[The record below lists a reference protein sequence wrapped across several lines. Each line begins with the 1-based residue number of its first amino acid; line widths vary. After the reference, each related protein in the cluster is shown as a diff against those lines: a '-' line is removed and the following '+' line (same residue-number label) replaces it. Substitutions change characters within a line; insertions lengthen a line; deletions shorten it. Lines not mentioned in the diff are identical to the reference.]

1 MKKCTISQGGIENLH
16 HEMAYM
22 IVNILP
28 TMYLLLTAEIIVIS
42 GPEILDIYHDNRLQ
56 DESCRNLSMQTFF
69 IEEIINAITF
79 YEHLMPHHIQ
89 NGYPAPH
96 EPAFFK
102 LGLQYRMMR

>member
-42 GPEILDIYHDNRLQ
+42 GPEILDI
-56 DESCRNLSMQTFF
+56 S
-69 IEEIINAITF
+69 
-79 YEHLMPHHIQ
+79 
-89 NGYPAPH
+89 
-96 EPAFFK
+96 
-102 LGLQYRMMR
+102 